1 MHKLLGGVACAA
13 VLAVSSSAFAAD
25 SAEMAEIRQMIEGLK
40 GDYES
45 RIRALESRVSAAERR
60 AAAAEARAERLA
72 ATVGTKA
79 EVAAQPMTTPP
90 VVHSAPAPAAGTV
103 SSGIAFNPQISVIL
117 DGNYYHDGVD
127 GRGDALAGQAFQP
140 SASGREH
147 DHDHDHGNAH
157 ASMDNGFNFRE
168 AEIAFSATVD
178 PYFDAFA
185 YLAVDGDGNLDLEE
199 GYFQTRS
206 LPKGLRV
213 KGGKFL
219 SDFGYINRQHPH
231 QWDFADQNLAYLNLL
246 GDHGLQDTG
255 LQLTW
260 LPELPVYTLLGVE
273 LLQGDQERFGV
284 TLGGDEQR
292 EYGLDSTDDGPRLFT
307 VFAKLGPDLGPDHA
321 LQLGLSYAH
330 ARQHQELHTHTHH
343 KDEGDDHHDHGHH
356 HDDHDHDHDHDL
368 VVHTNGLD
376 GDADLWGLDVVYKY
390 DGRGDYGHRDFR
402 FQAEYLRAIKDLK
415 VKSSAHPE
423 AIGSSRKFTTD
434 GLYAQAIY
442 GFAPKWTAGV
452 RYDVLGLTNEVSGGK
467 RADFGSSDRWSFDV
481 TWNLTEFSR
490 LRAQYNHSNILV
502 TENERERF
510 DTFWL
515 QFIMSLGAHGAH
527 SF

>member
-1 MHKLLGGVACAA
+1 MHKLLLGAACAA
-13 VLAVSSSAFAAD
+13 VLAVSPCASAAD
-25 SAEMAEIRQMIEGLK
+25 SAEIAEIKQMIEGLK
-40 GDYES
+40 GDYEA
-45 RIRALESRVSAAERR
+45 RIRALEARVGDAERR

-72 ATVGTKA
+72 TTAGTRTEA
-79 EVAAQPMTTPP
+79 AAQPMTTPP
-90 VVHSAPAPAAGTV
+90 VVHAAPPLAAVNTV
-103 SSGIAFNPQISVIL
+103 SSGTAFNPQISLIL
-117 DGNYYHDGVD
+117 DGNHYQDGVD
-127 GRGDALAGQAFQP
+127 GRGEAIVGEAFQP
-140 SASGREH
+140 SARGGGH
-147 DHDHDHGNAH
+147 DHEQDDGHGH
-157 ASMDNGFNFRE
+157 GELSNGFNFRS

-185 YLAVDGDGNLDLEE
+185 YLAVDGEGNLDLEE
-199 GYFQTRS
+199 AYFTTRS
-206 LPKGLRV
+206 LPQGLRV

-260 LPELPVYTLLGVE
+260 LPELPAYTLVGVE
-273 LLQGDQERFGV
+273 VLQGDQERFGL
-284 TLGGDEQR
+284 TLEGDEQAL
-292 EYGLDSTDDGPRLFT
+292 YGLDSNEDGPRLFT
-307 VFAKLGPDLGPDHA
+307 AFAKLAPDLGTDHA
-321 LQLGLSYAH
+321 LQLGVSYAY
-330 ARQHQELHTHTHH
+330 ARQHQGLQDQT
-343 KDEGDDHHDHGHH
+343 DLGDAHENPRGPE
-356 HDDHDHDHDHDL
+356 DDHDHDP
-368 VVHTNGLD
+368 VVSTDGLD
-376 GDADLWGLDVVYKY
+376 GDADLWGVDLVYKY
-390 DGRGDYGHRDFR
+390 DGRGDYGHRDLR
-402 FQAEYLRAIKDLK
+402 FQAEYLRSIKDLK
-415 VKSSAHPE
+415 IKSSAHPE

-452 RYDVLGLTNEVSGGK
+452 RYDVLGLINEVSGGWSE
-467 RADFGSSDRWSFDV
+467 DFGSSDRWSLNV

-490 LRAQYNHSNILV
+490 LRAQYNRSNILV

-510 DTFWL
+510 DAFWL